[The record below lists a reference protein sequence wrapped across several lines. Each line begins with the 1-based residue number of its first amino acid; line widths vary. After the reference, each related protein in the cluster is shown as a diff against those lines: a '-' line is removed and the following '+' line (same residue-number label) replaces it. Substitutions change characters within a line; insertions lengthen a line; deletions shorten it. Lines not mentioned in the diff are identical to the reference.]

1 MDQTHLD
8 NIELL
13 YRDLHAHPE
22 MAYQEVRTAA
32 VVAERIEAAGFEVT
46 TGVGRTGVVGVF
58 SNGPG
63 PVVVVRADMDALPV
77 KEETG
82 LPYASQE
89 SARGEDGIEIP
100 LMHACGHDVHMAC
113 LVGATEELSRDRN
126 SWSGTLVALFQP
138 AEEGAGGA
146 RAMIDDGLFDLV
158 GCPDVIL
165 GQHVFPYEAGTVG
178 HRSGPILAA
187 SDAFDIR
194 VHGRGGHGSQPQA
207 VVDPVVLA
215 ASIVTRLQ
223 TIVSRE
229 VSPADR
235 VVLTVGQLHA
245 GVAGNIVPDFADMT
259 VSARTFDE
267 SVAARVTGSLR
278 RIVEAECTASGSPKP
293 PEFRELF
300 GFKPTV
306 NDPVATDR
314 VVAAHRSVFGSSAVR
329 EIEPIM
335 GSEDFP
341 EFGRES
347 GAPYVFWALGGVD
360 PLEYRRASD
369 AGTIDQL
376 PTNHSPQFAPTPR
389 LTLAT
394 GVDALTSAA
403 RAWLTPPGGDDR

>member
-1 MDQTHLD
+1 MNSATLD
-8 NIELL
+8 DVEAL

-22 MAYQEVRTAA
+22 LAYQEVRTSK
-32 VVAERIEAAGFEVT
+32 VLEERLRMAGFEVT
-46 TGVGRTGVVGVF
+46 TQIGGTGVVGVLK
-58 SNGPG
+58 NGAG
-63 PVVVVRADMDALPV
+63 ASVMLRADMDGLPV

-82 LPYASQE
+82 LDYASEDVCHGPDGE
-89 SARGEDGIEIP
+89 SIP
-100 LMHACGHDVHMAC
+100 LMHACGHDVHMSC
-113 LVGATEELSRDRN
+113 LVGAVEELAQDRH
-126 SWSGTLVALFQP
+126 SWSGTLIAVFQP

-146 RAMIDDGLFDLV
+146 RSMIDDGLFDLI
-158 GCPDVIL
+158 GRPDIIL
-165 GQHVFPYEAGTVG
+165 GQHVFPYEGGTVG
-178 HRSGPILAA
+178 YRSGPILAA

-194 VHGRGGHGSQPQA
+194 VHGRGGHGSQPHA

-245 GVAGNIVPDFADMT
+245 GVAGNIVPEHADMT

-267 SVAARVTGSLR
+267 GVASQVVDSLK
-278 RIVEAECTASGSPKP
+278 RIVEAECVATGSPKP

-306 NDPVATDR
+306 NDPNATQR
-314 VVAAHRSVFGSSAVR
+314 VVAAHVESLGADRVR

-347 GAPYVFWALGGVD
+347 GVPYVFWALGGVD
-360 PLEYRRASD
+360 PDHYRQAAA
-369 AGTIDQL
+369 AGAIDKL
-376 PTNHSPQFAPTPR
+376 PTNHSPLFAPSAR
-389 LTLAT
+389 LTLDT
-394 GVDALTSAA
+394 GVRALVSAS
-403 RAWLTPPGGDDR
+403 RAWLDHDSDSGS